1 MYRTR
6 PVEKALDG
14 LFRKMKHVP
23 DRYAVIGHPVAH
35 SLSPAVHAAFARQ
48 TGQHLH
54 YTKIDA
60 APGEFA
66 LALREFLASG
76 GKGLNVT
83 LPFKEEALALCHV
96 LTPRAKK
103 AKAVNTLFV
112 HDDGTLAGDN
122 TDGAGLVRD
131 LRQNHKLVIK
141 NKRVLLLGAGG
152 AARGALAA
160 LVEEKP
166 AVVHVANRTPER
178 AEKLAER
185 FCMQHVQGGGY
196 HTLRKASFDLVIN
209 ATSASL
215 AGELPP
221 LPADCLDPRATCYD
235 LHYGDRPSVFMLWAE
250 HEGAAKV
257 LDGWGML
264 VEQAA
269 ESYFLWRGV
278 RPDTA
283 ALVAAHKA

>member
-1 MYRTR
+1 
-6 PVEKALDG
+6 
-14 LFRKMKHVP
+14 MKQAP
-23 DRYAVIGHPVAH
+23 DRYAIIGHPVGH
-35 SLSPAVHAAFARQ
+35 SLSPAIHMSFAKQ

-54 YTKIDA
+54 YAKIDA

-83 LPFKEEALALCHV
+83 QPFKEEAFGLCHV

-131 LRQNHKLVIK
+131 LRQNHKLAIK

-152 AARGALAA
+152 AARGVLAA
-160 LVEEKP
+160 LLEEKP
-166 AVVHVANRTPER
+166 ARVHVANRTPER
-178 AEKLAER
+178 AVKLAER
-185 FCMQHVQGGGY
+185 FCTQHVQGGGY
-196 HTLRKASFDLVIN
+196 DTVGASTFDLVIN

-215 AGELPP
+215 AGVLPP
-221 LPADCLDPRATCYD
+221 LPRDCLDPRAVCYD
-235 LHYGDRPSVFMLWAE
+235 LHYGDRPSVFMIWAE
-250 HEGAAKV
+250 HEGASKV

-283 ALVAAHKA
+283 ALVAAHHA